1 MYSQLFKE
9 IFHVINNLSLY
20 KIVKTEKN
28 EIFQKIGLDLR
39 QSFLLL
45 VQLANCYQSM

>member
-20 KIVKTEKN
+20 KIVKTEKMK
-28 EIFQKIGLDLR
+28 FSKK
-39 QSFLLL
+39 L
-45 VQLANCYQSM
+45 VSTYAKAS